1 MKVSEIKVKVGLS
14 REEVLLIGIKQLIE
28 HDFSSFLKKEDSD
41 NLRIKKIKQM
51 INEYEES
58 KLSIK

>member
-28 HDFSSFLKKEDSD
+28 HDFSAFLKKEDSD